1 MSIGNVVGE
10 WACGGI
16 VLRDTMADAISG
28 EKWCRE
34 ASTEKT
40 LEGKG
45 REERRGKAGGRLAG
59 WGESN
64 V

>member
-10 WACGGI
+10 WTCGGI

-40 LEGKG
+40 LEGRG
-45 REERRGKAGGRLAG
+45 GEERRGKAGG
-59 WGESN
+59 
-64 V
+64 